1 MTEQEQPDV
10 IRTADEQTQTVKVDR
25 SELLRLKGR
34 VAGEL
39 EYLRNKAVHLSSAM
53 QLCTD
58 AFDAD
63 KPENR
68 YSLTTF
74 CPVVAELADELEELR
89 ASLWERGG

>member
-1 MTEQEQPDV
+1 MTEQEQTDV
-10 IRTADEQTQTVKVDR
+10 IRTADGQTAMIDR
-25 SELLRLKGR
+25 GELLRLKQK
-34 VAGEL
+34 VSGEL
-39 EYLRNKAVHLSSAM
+39 EDLRNKAVHLRNAM

-74 CPVVAELADELEELR
+74 CPVVAELADDLDELR
-89 ASLWERGG
+89 SSLWERGG

>member
-1 MTEQEQPDV
+1 M
-10 IRTADEQTQTVKVDR
+10 
-25 SELLRLKGR
+25 
-34 VAGEL
+34 
-39 EYLRNKAVHLSSAM
+39 EYLRNKAVHLSNAM

-74 CPVVAELADELEELR
+74 CPVVAELADDLDELR
-89 ASLWERGG
+89 SSLWERGG